1 MRHMQAVKKI
11 LFRKGDDGGCAEHVG
26 EKMSFTFFFFFF
38 LWSVVENQ
46 ADDSGDVVSCL
57 RYRWDWNRVQQV
69 QLE

>member
-1 MRHMQAVKKI
+1 MCHMQAVQKI
-11 LFRKGDDGGCAEHVG
+11 LFHKGDDGGCAEHVG
-26 EKMSFTFFFFFF
+26 EKMSFF

-46 ADDSGDVVSCL
+46 AGDSGDVVSCL

>member
-26 EKMSFTFFFFFF
+26 EKMSFTFFFFCG
-38 LWSVVENQ
+38 LWWKTKQTTVVMWW
-46 ADDSGDVVSCL
+46 AASGTGETEI
-57 RYRWDWNRVQQV
+57 VQQV